1 MLKPPED
8 AEQREQHQTL
18 TKEEIAEKKW
28 HKVAHDAVMATSN
41 THAQKSKEHQERKQ
55 KIVDEESKARERRL
69 EERAHRHE
77 RERQREREHPLNKAY
92 EMRRSKRD
100 EARKRINDIAAQ
112 YDRVLEV
119 EEKRQVAKDM
129 MLIHASEKK
138 DGEVG
143 GEGENEETEID
154 GELSKIER
162 NEDRENELEKISEL
176 EKMPLALEPPNVLV
190 DLPSASSARRSG
202 NFFNFF
208 SSSSD
213 KNEDDENNYAFGTFL
228 SFLFVVIV
236 LVVFAVVRRRRRKK
250 ILLAA
255 NRAYAEGR
263 SFIV

>member
-1 MLKPPED
+1 M
-8 AEQREQHQTL
+8 
-18 TKEEIAEKKW
+18 
-28 HKVAHDAVMATSN
+28 
-41 THAQKSKEHQERKQ
+41 
-55 KIVDEESKARERRL
+55 
-69 EERAHRHE
+69 
-77 RERQREREHPLNKAY
+77 NKAH
-92 EMRRSKRD
+92 EMRRAKRD

-119 EEKRQVAKDM
+119 EINRQVAKDM

-138 DGEVG
+138 DGEG
-143 GEGENEETEID
+143 GEGENEEADID

-162 NEDRENELEKISEL
+162 NEDRENELERISEL

-202 NFFNFF
+202 NFFNFY
-208 SSSSD
+208 SSSPD
-213 KNEDDENNYAFGTFL
+213 KNEDDGKNNYSFGTFL
-228 SFLFVVIV
+228 SFVFVVIV
-236 LVVFAVVRRRRRKK
+236 FVVFAVVRRRRRKK

>member
-1 MLKPPED
+1 M
-8 AEQREQHQTL
+8 
-18 TKEEIAEKKW
+18 
-28 HKVAHDAVMATSN
+28 
-41 THAQKSKEHQERKQ
+41 
-55 KIVDEESKARERRL
+55 
-69 EERAHRHE
+69 
-77 RERQREREHPLNKAY
+77 NKAY

-138 DGEVG
+138 DGEGG

-208 SSSSD
+208 SSSPD
-213 KNEDDENNYAFGTFL
+213 KNEDDGKNNYAFGTFL
-228 SFLFVVIV
+228 SFVFVVLV
-236 LVVFAVVRRRRRKK
+236 FVVFAVVRRRRRKK

>member
-1 MLKPPED
+1 MYK
-8 AEQREQHQTL
+8 RQT
-18 TKEEIAEKKW
+18 
-28 HKVAHDAVMATSN
+28 
-41 THAQKSKEHQERKQ
+41 
-55 KIVDEESKARERRL
+55 
-69 EERAHRHE
+69 
-77 RERQREREHPLNKAY
+77 
-92 EMRRSKRD
+92 
-100 EARKRINDIAAQ
+100 Q

-138 DGEVG
+138 DGEGG

-154 GELSKIER
+154 GESSKIER

-176 EKMPLALEPPNVLV
+176 EKMPLVLEPPNVLV

-208 SSSSD
+208 SSSPD
-213 KNEDDENNYAFGTFL
+213 KNEDDENNYTFGTFL
-228 SFLFVVIV
+228 SFVFVVLV
-236 LVVFAVVRRRRRKK
+236 FVVFAVVRRRRRKK

>member
-1 MLKPPED
+1 MCIRD
-8 AEQREQHQTL
+8 
-18 TKEEIAEKKW
+18 
-28 HKVAHDAVMATSN
+28 
-41 THAQKSKEHQERKQ
+41 
-55 KIVDEESKARERRL
+55 
-69 EERAHRHE
+69 RA
-77 RERQREREHPLNKAY
+77 Y
-92 EMRRSKRD
+92 DMRRAKRD

-138 DGEVG
+138 DGEGG

-162 NEDRENELEKISEL
+162 NEDRENELEKMSEL
-176 EKMPLALEPPNVLV
+176 EKMPLVLERPNVLV

-208 SSSSD
+208 SSSPD
-213 KNEDDENNYAFGTFL
+213 KNEDYENNYAFGTFL
-228 SFLFVVIV
+228 SFVFVVLV
-236 LVVFAVVRRRRRKK
+236 FVVFAVVRRRRRKK

>member
-1 MLKPPED
+1 
-8 AEQREQHQTL
+8 
-18 TKEEIAEKKW
+18 
-28 HKVAHDAVMATSN
+28 MATIN

-55 KIVDEESKARERRL
+55 KILDEESKARERGL

-77 RERQREREHPLNKAY
+77 RERQREREHPLDKAY
-92 EMRRSKRD
+92 ETRRSKRD

-138 DGEVG
+138 DGEGG

-154 GELSKIER
+154 GESSKIER

-176 EKMPLALEPPNVLV
+176 EKMPLVLEPPNVLV
-190 DLPSASSARRSG
+190 DLPSASSASG

-208 SSSSD
+208 SSSPD

-228 SFLFVVIV
+228 SFVFVVLV
-236 LVVFAVVRRRRRKK
+236 FVVFAVVRRRRRKK